1 MTTQEDALAEITSFL
16 EGARVPY
23 MVIGGIAN
31 LIWGEP
37 RATIDIDVTVLV
49 PADRVEAFIA
59 SVGREYQVLVDD
71 PATFVRDT
79 RVLPVAARSGV
90 RIDLVFGLLPFEEE
104 AVRRAAS
111 VDAAGRSVRVCTPE
125 DLILMKIISDRQRD
139 LDDARAIVR
148 RRLSELDLEYL
159 EPRIA
164 EMATLLER
172 DEINSLW
179 HKWKAEAAGRT

>member
-16 EGARVPY
+16 ERAGVPY

-37 RATIDIDVTVLV
+37 RATVDIDVTVLV
-49 PADRVEAFIA
+49 PADRVDAFIA

-71 PATFVRDT
+71 PAAFVRDT

-111 VDAAGRSVRVCTPE
+111 VDAAGRSVRVCTAE
-125 DLILMKIISDRQRD
+125 DLILMKIISQRQRD

-148 RRLSELDLEYL
+148 RRRFELDLEYL

-164 EMATLLER
+164 EMARLLER
-172 DEINSLW
+172 DDINSLW
-179 HKWKAEAAGRT
+179 RDWKAEASQRS